1 MSYTNYECLECGHVA
16 SFLNSEVSE
25 DEAESM
31 ECPVCGQIALVEDTW
46 LDGLADRPYP
56 FEAWGYD
63 DEPH

>member
-1 MSYTNYECLECGHVA
+1 MYYTNYECLDCGHVA
-16 SFLNSEVSE
+16 SFMPSEIHE
-25 DEAESM
+25 GDEENM

-46 LDGLADRPYP
+46 LDELENTPYP